1 NLLLFQY
8 TGIHFNLRLDPFS
21 IVIFIVKKFNKMAIS
36 LADFEKLFGGNFTNI
51 VPGITKLPSFFISF
65 VKVTHPSKCLSL
77 FDEILIGV
85 NSLLYNLILLS
96 EMLSS
101 SLEEVIQNRLKL
113 LFNIVTVNL
122 INRSGTNPFR
132 FNFLKFFC
140 GFLPVFDFGSLFSIL
155 NKGTFNFQ
163 IFNLV
168 HFDKL
173 GQIILQLIKP
183 FQQNRKISNCVKPQ
197 QLFTKL

>member
-113 LFNIVTVNL
+113 LFNF
-122 INRSGTNPFR
+122 RSEEHTSELQSR
-132 FNFLKFFC
+132 E
-140 GFLPVFDFGSLFSIL
+140 
-155 NKGTFNFQ
+155 
-163 IFNLV
+163 NLV
-168 HFDKL
+168 CRLLLEK
-173 GQIILQLIKP
+173 KKK
-183 FQQNRKISNCVKPQ
+183 NTRY
-197 QLFTKL
+197 T